1 MGLERLRYS
10 GIKYQL
16 HNSLD
21 VYLWVKCYFA
31 LSEIVSFIG
40 KVEIIVDLYDYLD
53 D

>member
-31 LSEIVSFIG
+31 LSEIVSSLV
-40 KVEIIVDLYDYLD
+40 KLR
-53 D
+53 